1 MVERRAFCAILRSK
15 HIHSPEVDALM
26 SAKVEEAPLL
36 TTNDSDFQSLEEKVY
51 RTIELLKSAREA
63 KAAVE
68 RDNARLREQLETRE
82 EALETSR
89 QEMINLRKEREEV
102 RGRVEK
108 MLKQIEQIAAEE
120 VEA

>member
-1 MVERRAFCAILRSK
+1 
-15 HIHSPEVDALM
+15 M

-36 TTNDSDFQSLEEKVY
+36 TANDSDFQSLEEKVY
-51 RTIELLKSAREA
+51 RTIELLKGAREA

-68 RDNARLREQLETRE
+68 RDNARLREQLEARE
-82 EALETSR
+82 EELEASR
-89 QEMINLRKEREEV
+89 QDLITLRKEREEV

-108 MLKQIEQIAAEE
+108 MLKQIEQIAEQQE